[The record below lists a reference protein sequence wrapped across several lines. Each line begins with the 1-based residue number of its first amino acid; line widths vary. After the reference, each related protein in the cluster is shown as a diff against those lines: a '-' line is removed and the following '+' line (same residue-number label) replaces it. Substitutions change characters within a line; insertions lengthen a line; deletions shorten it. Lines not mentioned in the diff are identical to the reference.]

1 MKESILPLLLK
12 MVADRSASTRKE
24 LGSIISSFQSSRL
37 LSSEFT
43 SRELLEQDIECI
55 SILLLLRGDDTEDV
69 VNVSREV
76 LIYLFTYFIYL
87 FIYTSIYLFH
97 YIIFYYK

>member
-12 MVADRSASTRKE
+12 MVADRSSTTRKE
-24 LGSIISSFQSSRL
+24 LGNVISTFQSSRL

-43 SRELLEQDIECI
+43 SRELLDQDIECI

-69 VNVSREV
+69 VNISTEV
-76 LIYLFTYFIYL
+76 ILLFSF
-87 FIYTSIYLFH
+87 
-97 YIIFYYK
+97 